1 MKESEDKITTLNPDK
16 KKKGVNIDRDKYDTI
31 KSAIIKC
38 LRKQEL
44 TAFQIFDLLK
54 QSLDGNFDGS
64 INWYGETVK
73 LDLEARGLIE
83 RIPDTKPQLYRLIKK

>member
-1 MKESEDKITTLNPDK
+1 MKESDDKIMTRNPDK
-16 KKKGVNIDRDKYDTI
+16 NKKGVNIDRAKYDTI
-31 KSAIIKC
+31 KHAIIKC

-44 TAFQIFDLLK
+44 SAFQMFDQIK
-54 QSLDGNFDGS
+54 ESLNGKFDGS